1 MQQAD
6 NTHIVVAAEI
16 AERLE
21 EMEEAKN
28 LSGLAFITALAQL
41 GAASPVAYK
50 LTIQHMHGCCDRY
63 LSYQDLAAKR
73 GVSKQAIQQEFR
85 RHIAKI
91 RAVFPAAADEI
102 EAMRARM
109 HAGSGNTNAAHAQ

>member
-1 MQQAD
+1 MQTSD
-6 NTHIVVAAEI
+6 NTHLVVAAEI

-21 EMEEAKN
+21 EMEEAKS
-28 LSGLAFITALAQL
+28 LSGLAFITALSKL

-63 LSYQDLAAKR
+63 MSYQDLATKR
-73 GVSKQAIQQEFR
+73 GVSKQAMQQEFR
-85 RHIAKI
+85 RHLAKI

-109 HAGSGNTNAAHAQ
+109 HAGFGNKNQTTQL